1 MKLQRSFSKKRR
13 KRRKGRGTITTV
25 NYGYEFVDTN
35 IHRGKKFNSR
45 AVVVKPWNWVPQS
58 SLFAN

>member
-1 MKLQRSFSKKRR
+1 MKWQRRFSKKRR

-35 IHRGKKFNSR
+35 IHRGKKINSR
-45 AVVVKPWNWVPQS
+45 AVVVKPWKLVPS
-58 SLFAN
+58 K

>member
-1 MKLQRSFSKKRR
+1 MKWQRSFSKKRR

-35 IHRGKKFNSR
+35 IHTKKTFST
-45 AVVVKPWNWVPQS
+45 AGQW
-58 SLFAN
+58 